1 MNIFYLEIKM
11 RSTDMESSKG
21 IEALVLPYY
30 KIHYYSNRQNI
41 GGFSCV
47 TFVKVEFVSL
57 EGWAGEPR

>member
-1 MNIFYLEIKM
+1 
-11 RSTDMESSKG
+11 MESSKG
-21 IEALVLPYY
+21 TEALVLPYY

-47 TFVKVEFVSL
+47 SFVKVEFVSL